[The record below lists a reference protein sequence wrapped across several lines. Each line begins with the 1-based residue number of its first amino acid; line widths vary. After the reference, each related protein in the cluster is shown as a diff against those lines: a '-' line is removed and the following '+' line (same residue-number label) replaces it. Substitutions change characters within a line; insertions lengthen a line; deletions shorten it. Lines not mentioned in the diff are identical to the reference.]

1 MIFAGAEGE
10 WGRMVEVDNGHGIVT
25 RYAHMHRIFVVKGQK
40 VPAHY
45 AIGELGST
53 GRSTGPHVHYE
64 VVVDG
69 TAVDPAKFLGAGDN
83 VIQVGAQQ

>member
-1 MIFAGAEGE
+1 
-10 WGRMVEVDNGHGIVT
+10 
-25 RYAHMHRIFVVKGQK
+25 
-40 VPAHY
+40 VPARF

-83 VIQVGAQQ
+83 VVRVGAKQ